1 MIHIPSSFMHEW
13 ASALSDALLRLSR
26 CPNLEMLAYVFC
38 STKLL
43 LAAPAHG
50 GKQRLHTT
58 ERLLRNRFSKWHSG
72 QLALLFS
79 EVSAAWSKRGAKKP
93 HSLALP
99 ADLLTQSLP
108 PQTTRRVCQLVA
120 SGSFSKACKLLCSR
134 GIATDTP
141 QTRST
146 LHALFPQQEQH
157 VALRSGEYGIFDPLE
172 IKTILE
178 RIPQNLASGLRF
190 DHLKAVLLLKVY
202 SRPLSIHYCDV
213 REHGSYWFSPCRTKT
228 FFVQR

>member
-1 MIHIPSSFMHEW
+1 MVQE
-13 ASALSDALLRLSR
+13 R
-26 CPNLEMLAYVFC
+26 CQE
-38 STKLL
+38 T
-43 LAAPAHG
+43 
-50 GKQRLHTT
+50 
-58 ERLLRNRFSKWHSG
+58 
-72 QLALLFS
+72 
-79 EVSAAWSKRGAKKP
+79 
-93 HSLALP
+93 ALP

-157 VALRSGEYGIFDPLE
+157 VALRSGEYGSYDPLE

-178 RIPQNLASGLRF
+178 RIPQKPQVLGLRI
-190 DHLKAVLLLKVY
+190 DHLKAVLLPDK
-202 SRPLSIHYCDV
+202 DV
-213 REHGSYWFSPCRTKT
+213 M
-228 FFVQR
+228 